1 MLLFVI
7 TDFENLILD
16 FLAVSTKPE
25 FLKNY
30 KKSLDLIEIDF
41 LDKKMFVIQW
51 KLRDSVTFDS
61 IIQKKRMCIFF
72 FYFFWEVFLYEC
84 NEISCCQKYHYFQ
97 NALGDL
103 SKAWSSQ
110 RKAEKTI
117 QSLYFSNQVTTTLP
131 ENCIICC
138 GTWVYSR
145 MILGSLMWL

>member
-51 KLRDSVTFDS
+51 KLRDFVTFDS
-61 IIQKKRMCIFF
+61 IIKFKKRECAFCFDIFR
-72 FYFFWEVFLYEC
+72 EVFLHEC
-84 NEISCCQKYHYFQ
+84 NEISCCQKYHYE
-97 NALGDL
+97 LGDL
-103 SKAWSSQ
+103 SKALSSQ

-117 QSLYFSNQVTTTLP
+117 ESLYFSNQVTTTLP

-138 GTWVYSR
+138 GT
-145 MILGSLMWL
+145 

>member
-72 FYFFWEVFLYEC
+72 LTFLEEFFYMSVMKSAAVR
-84 NEISCCQKYHYFQ
+84 NI
-97 NALGDL
+97 
-103 SKAWSSQ
+103 
-110 RKAEKTI
+110 TI
-117 QSLYFSNQVTTTLP
+117 FKM
-131 ENCIICC
+131 
-138 GTWVYSR
+138 R
-145 MILGSLMWL
+145 